1 MTTQTADL
9 FTLEQI
15 LAEAGDLAA
24 LPQVVMRVIEIS
36 ADPKASASDLERVI
50 ATDPALAAKILTL
63 ANSAYFGM
71 PRRLSSLREA
81 VVFLGFKSVRTLALA
96 ITSFAVFLGKS
107 DADALARRAVW
118 RHSLDTAQCAR
129 TLTTL
134 LPPFVHESFG
144 AEEAFT
150 AGLLHD
156 IGKMALDHSRHDVYA
171 ALTAQAERDGV
182 RYFEVEARTLPLQHG
197 LIGAALAQQWNL
209 PPPLCEAIA
218 FHHTPRAAQINPR
231 LTATVSLAN
240 EMAHA
245 LAGGPDDDPEGMLLH
260 LRAAE
265 VLPPLRLSGDA
276 LPSLLA
282 ACRSELGKGWSQMC
296 LS

>member
-1 MTTQTADL
+1 MTTLTAQP

-15 LAEAGDLAA
+15 LADAGDLAA

-36 ADPKASASDLERVI
+36 NDPGASAADLERVI

-81 VVFLGFKSVRTLALA
+81 VVFLGFKSVRTLALSV
-96 ITSFAVFLGKS
+96 TSFALFMGKS
-107 DADALARRAVW
+107 DADALIRRSVW

-134 LPPFVHESFG
+134 LPPSVHESFG

-156 IGKMALDHSRHDVYA
+156 IGKMALDHSRHSLYVSLA
-171 ALTAQAERDGV
+171 AQAERENV
-182 RYFEVEARTLPLQHG
+182 RYFEVEARTLPLEHG
-197 LIGAALAQQWNL
+197 MIGAAMAQQWNL

-231 LTATVSLAN
+231 LTATISLAN
-240 EMAHA
+240 EIAHA
-245 LAGGPDDDPEGMLLH
+245 LAQDHAADPDCLA
-260 LRAAE
+260 LRIGAAQ
-265 VLPPLRLSGDA
+265 VLPPLRLSGDS
-276 LPSLLA
+276 LPSFMA
-282 ACRSELGKGWSQMC
+282 ACRSELVKGWSQMC
-296 LS
+296 LG

>member
-1 MTTQTADL
+1 MLTTEP

-15 LAEAGDLAA
+15 LADAGDLAA

-36 ADPKASASDLERVI
+36 SDPRASAAELERVI
-50 ATDPALAAKILTL
+50 ATDPVLAAKTLTL
-63 ANSAYFGM
+63 ANSAYFGL

-96 ITSFAVFLGKS
+96 VTTFAVFMGKS
-107 DADALARRAVW
+107 DTDALVRRAVW

-134 LPPFVHESFG
+134 LPPSVHESFG

-156 IGKMALDHSRHDVYA
+156 IGKMALDHSRHELYVS
-171 ALTAQAERDGV
+171 LEVQAKQEGT
-182 RYFEVEARTLPLQHG
+182 RYFEVEAHALPLGHG
-197 LIGAALAQQWNL
+197 LIGAALAQHWNL

-231 LTATVSLAN
+231 LTATISLAN
-240 EMAHA
+240 EIAHA
-245 LAGGPDDDPEGMLLH
+245 LAQDCADDPDCLA
-260 LRAAE
+260 LRIHAE
-265 VLPPLRLSGDA
+265 EVMPLLRLSGDA
-276 LPSLLA
+276 LPSLMA
-282 ACRSELGKGWSQMC
+282 ACRLDLAKGWSQMC
-296 LS
+296 LG

>member
-1 MTTQTADL
+1 MLTTETL
-9 FTLEQI
+9 TLEQI
-15 LAEAGDLAA
+15 LADAGDLAA

-36 ADPKASASDLERVI
+36 NDPGASAPDLERVI

-96 ITSFAVFLGKS
+96 VTSFAVFMGKS
-107 DADALARRAVW
+107 DPDALVRRAVW

-134 LPPFVHESFG
+134 LPPSVHESFG
-144 AEEAFT
+144 GEEAFT
-150 AGLLHD
+150 GGLLHD
-156 IGKMALDHSRHDVYA
+156 IGKMALDHSRHDIYA
-171 ALTAQAERDGV
+171 ALVVQAERENT
-182 RYFEVEARTLPLQHG
+182 RYFEVEARALPLGHG
-197 LIGAALAQQWNL
+197 LIGAALAQHWNL

-231 LTATVSLAN
+231 LTATISLAN
-240 EMAHA
+240 EIAHA
-245 LAGGPDDDPEGMLLH
+245 LAQDCADDPDCLD
-260 LRAAE
+260 LRIRAEE
-265 VLPPLRLSGDA
+265 VLPLLRLTGDA
-276 LPSLLA
+276 LGSLMA
-282 ACRSELGKGWSQMC
+282 ACRLDIAKGWSQLC
-296 LS
+296 LG

>member
-1 MTTQTADL
+1 MLTTET

-15 LAEAGDLAA
+15 LADAGELAA
-24 LPQVVMRVIEIS
+24 LPQVIMRVIEIS
-36 ADPKASASDLERVI
+36 NDPGASPSDLERVI
-50 ATDPALAAKILTL
+50 ATDPVLAAKTLTL

-81 VVFLGFKSVRTLALA
+81 VVFLGFKSVRTLAMS
-96 ITSFAVFLGKS
+96 ITTFAVFMGKS

-134 LPPFVHESFG
+134 LPPSVHESFEG
-144 AEEAFT
+144 EEAFA

-156 IGKMALDHSRHDVYA
+156 IGKMALDHSRHDLYV
-171 ALTAQAERDGV
+171 ALEAQAKREGM
-182 RYFEVEARTLPLQHG
+182 RYFEVEARALPLGHG

-209 PPPLCEAIA
+209 PAPLCEAIA

-240 EMAHA
+240 EIAHA
-245 LAGGPDDDPEGMLLH
+245 LACEAADGMEGLVLP
-260 LRAAE
+260 LSAEE

-276 LPSLLA
+276 LPSLTA
-282 ACRSELGKGWSQMC
+282 ACRRDLAKGWSQLC

>member
-1 MTTQTADL
+1 MPMLITEP

-15 LAEAGDLAA
+15 LADAGDLAA

-36 ADPKASASDLERVI
+36 SDSRASAGELERVI
-50 ATDPALAAKILTL
+50 ATDPVLAAKILTL

-81 VVFLGFKSVRTLALA
+81 VVFLGFKSVRTLATA
-96 ITSFAVFLGKS
+96 VTTFAVFMGKS
-107 DADALARRAVW
+107 DADALVRRAVW

-134 LPPFVHESFG
+134 LPPSVHESFG
-144 AEEAFT
+144 GEEAFT

-156 IGKMALDHSRHDVYA
+156 IGKMALDHSRHDLYV
-171 ALTAQAERDGV
+171 ALEAQATQEGA
-182 RYFEVEARTLPLQHG
+182 RYSEVEARTLPLGHG

-209 PPPLCEAIA
+209 PAPLCEAIA

-240 EMAHA
+240 EIAHA
-245 LAGGPDDDPEGMLLH
+245 LACE
-260 LRAAE
+260 AADAGNRPGLPLNAEE
-265 VLPPLRLSGDA
+265 VLPPLRLSGDS
-276 LPSLLA
+276 LPSLTA
-282 ACRSELGKGWSQMC
+282 ACRRDLAKGWSQLC